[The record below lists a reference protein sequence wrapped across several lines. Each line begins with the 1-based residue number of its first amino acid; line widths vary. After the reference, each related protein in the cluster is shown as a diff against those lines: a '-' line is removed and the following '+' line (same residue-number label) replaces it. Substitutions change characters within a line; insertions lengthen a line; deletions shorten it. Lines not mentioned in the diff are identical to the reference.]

1 MAWKKA
7 LKRAISQPATSP
19 RQAGGAG
26 AKYRPNNPPRP
37 SAENT
42 MSASRAAW
50 TMPAFKRVQ
59 AGGDGHGI
67 ARERSCLIHRAKRRK
82 MRHNIAPSA
91 KGGERE
97 TAADNFPQAGQIGPN
112 TVQRLRAAERD
123 PKTAD
128 DFIKNQ
134 HGAVFSALR
143 VQCAQK
149 FCCATHQIHIACNGF
164 DIHAAIWSP
173 SCAKVSPICSRLLYS
188 STVVACAISSGTP
201 AELACPPVSSPEP
214 ALTSRLSAWP

>member
-1 MAWKKA
+1 MHREI
-7 LKRAISQPATSP
+7 LIETGRLDAI
-19 RQAGGAG
+19 
-26 AKYRPNNPPRP
+26 
-37 SAENT
+37 
-42 MSASRAAW
+42 
-50 TMPAFKRVQ
+50 KRVKV
-59 AGGDGHGI
+59 GGDGHGI
-67 ARERSCLIHRAKRRK
+67 ARARSCLIHRAKRRK

-143 VQCAQK
+143 AQCAQNSAAPRTR
-149 FCCATHQIHIACNGF
+149 FILPAMGSTIT
-164 DIHAAIWSP
+164 AAIWSP